1 MKEIELWS
9 NTIWDY
15 GPRLEIILEF
25 WPKGLKHFWLRVGT
39 IFKHCGGVLYLKF
52 VKQLVW

>member
-1 MKEIELWS
+1 M
-9 NTIWDY
+9 
-15 GPRLEIILEF
+15 LEFFLKF
-25 WPKGLKHFWLRVGT
+25 WPKDGKHFWLRVGT